1 MTQRSK
7 SLSLRAVLVGLGAT
21 GTAALAA
28 HFSAY
33 GFALFTILPTLMG
46 FFAALPVARAPEST
60 WRRCLAWSLLPLPV
74 AALLGVAIRIE
85 GLICILMAIPIAVP
99 LALLGGWFAWLARE
113 RTPSP
118 LSTACVIALLPAG
131 ILLGPQG
138 PGHQV
143 FRVTTSIV
151 VNAPAAIVW
160 KRVIAFPAL
169 GEPENLLFRAG
180 VAYPLAT
187 ELDGPGGVGAARRCL
202 LSTGTMTETVTA
214 WEPRR
219 LLRFDVNSTPAAM
232 RELTPWPNFDPPHL
246 HGFYESRQGEFQ
258 LTALPGNRTRV
269 DGTSWYQHGL
279 EPAQY
284 WRLWSDYV
292 VHQVHHRV
300 LEHVKRLA
308 EQDVRETERVMVV
321 SR

>member
-1 MTQRSK
+1 
-7 SLSLRAVLVGLGAT
+7 
-21 GTAALAA
+21 
-28 HFSAY
+28 
-33 GFALFTILPTLMG
+33 
-46 FFAALPVARAPEST
+46 
-60 WRRCLAWSLLPLPV
+60 
-74 AALLGVAIRIE
+74 
-85 GLICILMAIPIAVP
+85 
-99 LALLGGWFAWLARE
+99 
-113 RTPSP
+113 
-118 LSTACVIALLPAG
+118 
-131 ILLGPQG
+131 
-138 PGHQV
+138 
-143 FRVTTSIV
+143 
-151 VNAPAAIVW
+151 
-160 KRVIAFPAL
+160 
-169 GEPENLLFRAG
+169 
-180 VAYPLAT
+180 
-187 ELDGPGGVGAARRCL
+187 
-202 LSTGTMTETVTA
+202 
-214 WEPRR
+214 
-219 LLRFDVNSTPAAM
+219 M